1 MKLHVL
7 SDIHVE
13 FEEFNAPATDADVV
27 VLAGDIH
34 VGRNGLDWALKQ
46 FPDKPVLYVL
56 GNHEYYGKAIPRYT
70 EKLREFASGTR
81 HPHSGTGGTYDRWS
95 DLSGMHGCG
104 LTLSYSATHALRA
117 YEATQKMTDYKKI
130 RVSPKYSR
138 LRSIDTCAIHHR
150 SRRWLETQ
158 IQENTDDVVVI
169 THHAPSVK
177 SLPDS
182 KHNDLMSAAYVSN
195 LDDFVSQSGAKFWIH
210 GHLHAPSDYT
220 LGKTRVLCEPERVSR
235 RIQRSIHTGIGGR
248 DLMTWMAAYGRQ
260 QPVVASPE
268 RTLER
273 PVLRLPAVAPAVSKY
288 RV

>member
-13 FEEFNAPATDADVV
+13 FEDFDAPATDADVV

-56 GNHEYYGKAIPRYT
+56 GNHEYYGKAIPRFT
-70 EKLREFASGTR
+70 EKLREFASGTNI
-81 HPHSGTGGTYDRWS
+81 HILEQEALTIDGVTF
-95 DLSGMHGCG
+95 LGC
-104 LTLSYSATHALRA
+104 TLWTDFELFGDPRIAG

-150 SRRWLETQ
+150 SKRWLESKL
-158 IQENTDDVVVI
+158 QENTDDTVVI
-169 THHAPSVK
+169 THHAPSLQ

-195 LDDFVSQSGAKFWIH
+195 LDEFVSQSGARYWIH
-210 GHLHAPSDYT
+210 GHLHAPSDYA
-220 LGKTRVLCEPERVSR
+220 LGATRVLCNPKGYPDEYNDRFIP
-235 RIQRSIHTGIGGR
+235 
-248 DLMTWMAAYGRQ
+248 DL
-260 QPVVASPE
+260 VVE
-268 RTLER
+268 I
-273 PVLRLPAVAPAVSKY
+273 
-288 RV
+288 